1 MFQFKIFLKML
12 FSVEAIIIN
21 MKSKKERGEQMPVT
35 NIAELRGHVSNYSPQ
50 LFEALDRVSIELGR
64 ELFLVG
70 GTVRDWLL
78 NTTPNDLDFTV
89 DCDAVHCCRTL
100 IHVLDGGTFVPL
112 GTAEEDAGRVVWKGL
127 TIDFSSFREGA
138 GTIAEDLILRDFTLN
153 AIGISYSKFYHQSEN
168 LTLLDPLNGTRDLEK
183 GTLRAC
189 PNAFV
194 SDPLRMLR
202 GYRLWARFGFRFDEE
217 TLAAI
222 CEHVS
227 LLSRVSAERISYE
240 MDLIMASSRAHE
252 VITAMAESGLL
263 FQIIPALEDGV
274 NLSQP
279 ASHHLD
285 VFEHS
290 LEALGNME
298 KILANPEYF
307 YPECKDMLHEYLEKP
322 GISEVL
328 KWGAFLHDLGKP
340 ETHKIREDK
349 GGRITFYNHDEA
361 GREQVQKL
369 GRALRWSN
377 EKREKVAALTG
388 MHMHPFHLCNVRRTQ
403 SLSKKACLKLA
414 KRAGD
419 DLIGLFFL
427 AMADSLAGKGDKKPD
442 AMEEELGT
450 LLCEVLKTYS
460 KDIVHVLHGPRLVSG
475 KDLIEI
481 FSLQPGPQFSKIL
494 DELQEAQVEGGVNS
508 REEALEWVRQRLK
521 S

>member
-1 MFQFKIFLKML
+1 
-12 FSVEAIIIN
+12 
-21 MKSKKERGEQMPVT
+21 
-35 NIAELRGHVSNYSPQ
+35 
-50 LFEALDRVSIELGR
+50 SI
-64 ELFLVG
+64 V
-70 GTVRDWLL
+70 
-78 NTTPNDLDFTV
+78 
-89 DCDAVHCCRTL
+89 
-100 IHVLDGGTFVPL
+100 
-112 GTAEEDAGRVVWKGL
+112 
-127 TIDFSSFREGA
+127 
-138 GTIAEDLILRDFTLN
+138 EDLFLRDFTLN
-153 AIGISYSKFYHQSEN
+153 AIGFSFSDFYRESGN
-168 LTLLDPLNGTRDLEK
+168 LTLLDPLNGARDLEK
-183 GTLRAC
+183 GILRAC

-202 GYRLWARFGFRFDEE
+202 GYRLWARFGFHFDDK

-222 CEHVS
+222 SEHVP
-227 LLSRVSAERISYE
+227 LLSRVSVERVSYE

-252 VITAMAESGLL
+252 VIAAMAESGLL

-274 NLSQP
+274 GLSQP

-298 KILANPEYF
+298 KILENPEYY
-307 YPECKDMLHEYLEKP
+307 YPECKDMLQEYLDRP
-322 GISEVL
+322 GMAEVL

-377 EKREKVAALTG
+377 EKRERVAALTG
-388 MHMHPFHLCNVRRTQ
+388 MHMHPFHLCNVRRSQ
-403 SLSKKACLKLA
+403 GLSKKACLKLA

-427 AMADSLAGKGDKKPD
+427 AMADSLAGKGEKKPD
-442 AMEEELGT
+442 AMEEELGA
-450 LLCEVLKTYS
+450 LLCEVLETYS
-460 KDIVHVLHGPRLVSG
+460 KDIVRVLHGPRLVSG
-475 KDLIEI
+475 KDLIEF

-494 DELQEAQVEGGVNS
+494 DELQEIQVEGGVRN
-508 REEALEWVRQRLK
+508 REEALEWVRHSLK
-521 S
+521 SQE